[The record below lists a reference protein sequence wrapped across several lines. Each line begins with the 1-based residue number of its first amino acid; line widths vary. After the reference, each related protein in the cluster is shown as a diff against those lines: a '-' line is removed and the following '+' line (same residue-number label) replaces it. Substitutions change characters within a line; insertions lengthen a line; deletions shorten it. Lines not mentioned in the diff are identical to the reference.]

1 MTISEMLQQSVVLT
15 ILGMAVVFAFLWLMI
30 LCVNGV
36 GKLIQ
41 KTGMDKDIRKSAA
54 PKKPAGAA
62 AAEITSAISAAVTEY
77 RKNEGRE

>member
-62 AAEITSAISAAVTEY
+62 AEITSAISAAVTEY

>member
-1 MTISEMLQQSVVLT
+1 MTILEMLQQSAMLT

-30 LCVNGV
+30 ICVNGV

-41 KTGMDKDIRKSAA
+41 KTGMDKDIRESAA
-54 PKKPAGAA
+54 PKKPARTAA

-77 RKNEGRE
+77 RKTE